1 MIESDKPYEVGYGK
15 PPAESR
21 FVKGVSGNPRGR
33 PKGSKNVF
41 SVMQKAARERI
52 TVTQNGRV
60 RTLTKLEAGATQLSN
75 KAAGGDLRAIR
86 ELLLWSRQ
94 AEEAITAEL
103 PPDAMQEA
111 DRVVMASLVKR
122 IQSSQNAPSTTAE
135 TKSSA
140 DHDKEED

>member
-15 PPAESR
+15 PPTETR
-21 FVKGVSGNPRGR
+21 FVKGASGNPRGR

-94 AEEAITAEL
+94 AEEALSADL

-111 DRVVMASLVKR
+111 DRAVMASLVKR
-122 IQSSQNAPSTTAE
+122 IQSSQDATSKSAE
-135 TKSSA
+135 TERSEH
-140 DHDKEED
+140 HDKDEA